1 MVPTEEI
8 EACVATGQIDDPGL
22 VRVQLQPERGKD
34 LGHQESGCFGPVG
47 GSAQDDGV
55 VGVAD
60 QHSQSMATSRPFL
73 ISRTFNAMLAING
86 EIGDPAGFPTRIE
99 SSLRPREPPLEAM
112 PRAACTSPD
121 PGYPTTHLGH
131 ERVVIDRPEAVT
143 HMMCRLKRQRPCSM
157 QRRVRLA
164 DHSLN

>member
-1 MVPTEEI
+1 VVPTEEI

-60 QHSQSMATSRPFL
+60 QLPV
-73 ISRTFNAMLAING
+73 AM
-86 EIGDPAGFPTRIE
+86 EME
-99 SSLRPREPPLEAM
+99 KSPLVA
-112 PRAACTSPD
+112 R
-121 PGYPTTHLGH
+121 
-131 ERVVIDRPEAVT
+131 
-143 HMMCRLKRQRPCSM
+143 
-157 QRRVRLA
+157 
-164 DHSLN
+164 